1 MTEETTTQAAPV
13 EAAVQTDA
21 PKWAPE
27 AEQEAR
33 ALGWK
38 APDEW
43 KGEVPAGYIDDPTRY
58 LERAESFA
66 PFRKIKEKLGEVEK
80 TTAESLR
87 RIEEVTARTVQ
98 RERERHAAELAKIK
112 ADKVAAVEV
121 GDVQAFK
128 ALDAQEERIRKE
140 MQPVEEKPQGPSIRP
155 DEKAAIEHWRVDKP
169 WFGKDRAMTL
179 AASEYYSEAQKDGLT
194 DPQAILKFVDRRMS
208 ETFAALAPKP
218 ARDAAVESG
227 LTLGGGAKPGA
238 FEALPKEAKDAFLR
252 FVQRGVV
259 EDTKEARAT
268 WAEDYNAA

>member
-1 MTEETTTQAAPV
+1 MTEQAEQAAPV
-13 EAAVQTDA
+13 EAAVQADA

-27 AEQEAR
+27 VESLAR
-33 ALGWK
+33 DWGWK

-43 KGEVPAGYIDDPTRY
+43 KGDLPEGYIDNP
-58 LERAESFA
+58 ERFVQR
-66 PFRKIKEKLGEVEK
+66 FEKLPPVQKLQKEVEDVRK
-80 TTAESLR
+80 ASTESLR

-128 ALDAQEERIRKE
+128 ALDAQEDKLRKE
-140 MQPVEEKPQGPSIRP
+140 MQPVDEPKPSAVP
-155 DEKAAIEHWRVDKP
+155 DVHRVAIENWAVERP
-169 WFGKDRAMTL
+169 WFKKDAVKTQ
-179 AASEYYSEAQKDGLT
+179 AAATFYGEAQADGLT
-194 DPQAILKFVDRRMS
+194 DPAAILKFVDRRMG
-208 ETFAALAPKP
+208 ETFADMAPKQP
-218 ARDAAVESG
+218 RDAAVEGG
-227 LTLGGGAKPGA
+227 LTLSTGVKAGT
-238 FEALPKEAKDAFLR
+238 FDTLPRDAKDAFQR

>member
-43 KGEVPAGYIDDPTRY
+43 KGDVPAGYIDDPTRY

-80 TTAESLR
+80 NTSESLR

-112 ADKVAAVEV
+112 ADKLAAVEV
-121 GDVQAFK
+121 GDTQAFK

-140 MQPVEEKPQGPSIRP
+140 MQPVEAPQSAVP
-155 DEKAAIEHWRVDKP
+155 DVHRVAIEGWAVERP
-169 WFGKDRAMTL
+169 WFKKDIVKTQ
-179 AASEYYSEAQKDGLT
+179 AAATFYGEAQKDGLT
-194 DPQAILKFVDRRMS
+194 DPGAILKFVDRRMS
-208 ETFAALAPKP
+208 ETFADLAPKP

-227 LTLGGGAKPGA
+227 LTLGTGVKAGT
-238 FEALPKEAKDAFLR
+238 FDTLPRDAKDAFQR
-252 FVQRGVV
+252 FVERGVV
-259 EDTKEARAT
+259 EDTKEARAQ